1 MSVDP
6 LEPDLFVFDRK
17 FWFKDMDAFEKF
29 SMQFYFKVSQT
40 DQDLT
45 SLIFA
50 NKNKIFEFNYE
61 TQEIRDVIVY
71 DTAMNRQLEFFTMN

>member
-1 MSVDP
+1 
-6 LEPDLFVFDRK
+6 
-17 FWFKDMDAFEKF
+17 MDAFEKF

-71 DTAMNRQLEFFTMN
+71 DKAMNRQLEFFTMNQKQNIAIVASKDDGLYCNF